1 MDEKSSRKRAF
12 LNVAKTAFKMTNTV
26 APLAVYEIA
35 FKRYKR
41 PDYTL
46 YPGEYCIERYK
57 GRLTR
62 EEFTIDSDGVP
73 LASYYYKS
81 GLNKGLVIVCHGLHS
96 GNDDYLPIIEWM
108 VKRGFNVL
116 GFNYKG
122 TYESG
127 GDSCV
132 GMSES
137 LVDLDHVLDY
147 VLKTPRFSS
156 QPLFLIGHSWGGFA
170 VTSISSLK
178 KNVKAVAAL
187 APMNDAYNMM
197 VDKGGEYIAHIAD
210 SNKPMFDK
218 YQKDK
223 FGDYVNYNGVKGIN
237 ARFIPYLI
245 AQGLTDKV
253 ITMKGTSVAA
263 HEDEIINPYVQ
274 FFFRDGDRGGHDN
287 IWHSERSVI
296 YRKEVDEQMK
306 EYKKDINTLRSYV
319 ASVDHHLY
327 SEVDE
332 ELMNEIALMFERCL
346 K

>member
-1 MDEKSSRKRAF
+1 MDEKKQKILGA
-12 LNVAKTAFKMTNTV
+12 VKTALKVTDKYAPIV
-26 APLAVYEIA
+26 AYEAI

-62 EEFTIDSDGVP
+62 EEFFIPSDKVK
-73 LASYYYKS
+73 LASYYYESKQ
-81 GLNKGLVIVCHGLHS
+81 NKGLVIVCHGLHS
-96 GNDDYLPIIEWM
+96 GSDDYLPIIEYM
-108 VKRGFNVL
+108 VNRGFNVL

-127 GDSCV
+127 GDNCV

-147 VLKTPRFSS
+147 IDKTPRFNK
-156 QPLFLIGHSWGGFA
+156 QPLFLIGHSCGGFA
-170 VTSISSLK
+170 VTSINAIK

-197 VDKGGEYIAHIAD
+197 VDKCGEYVSSLAYSHRET
-210 SNKPMFDK
+210 FDEYQRKLFGK
-218 YQKDK
+218 YCD
-223 FGDYVNYNGVKGIN
+223 YNGVKGIN

-245 AQGLTDKV
+245 AQGYSDKV
-253 ITMKGTSVAA
+253 ITMKGTSIAA
-263 HEDEIINPYVQ
+263 HEDEIINPFVQYV
-274 FFFRDGDRGGHDN
+274 FKDGDEGGHDN
-287 IWHSERSVI
+287 IWHSSRAVL
-296 YRKEVDEQMK
+296 YRKEVDNMMK
-306 EYKKDINTLRSYV
+306 EHSKDENLLRSYV

-327 SEVDE
+327 SEVDS
-332 ELMNEIALMFERCL
+332 ELMNEIATMFERCL
-346 K
+346 